1 MEEIDKKIREY
12 YHSKSLSKD
21 QLQRIT
27 SGEKT
32 RTSAHSWSSILK
44 YAAVIVLI
52 GIAFFSYQSIQ
63 KNNLLKE
70 YAKVVAYNHHK
81 GLAPAI
87 KAQSVSELN
96 SLMNKLNFEIEFPQK
111 IHNNYALLGGRY
123 CSIDKRMAA
132 QLKIQNKKTNQI
144 ETLYVLAKIPNDD
157 YDNSILLDSTSVHI
171 WNSQTNLFV
180 LASN

>member
-12 YHSKSLSKD
+12 YQGKSLSKD
-21 QLQRIT
+21 QLQQIT
-27 SGEKT
+27 SGNKIKT
-32 RTSAHSWSSILK
+32 PLNPWKSILK
-44 YAAVIVLI
+44 YAAVITLI
-52 GIAFFSYQSIQ
+52 GVAFWGYQSIQ

-81 GLAPAI
+81 GLDPAI

-123 CSIDKRMAA
+123 CSIDERMAA

-144 ETLYVLAKIPNDD
+144 ETLYVLAKIPNDN
-157 YDNSILLDSTSVHI
+157 YDNSFLLDSTSVHI